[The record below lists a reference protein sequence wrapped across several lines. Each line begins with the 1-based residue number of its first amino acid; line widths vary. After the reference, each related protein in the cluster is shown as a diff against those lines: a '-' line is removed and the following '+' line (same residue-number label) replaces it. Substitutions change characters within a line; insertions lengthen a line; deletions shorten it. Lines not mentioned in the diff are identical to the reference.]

1 LGCSPSTAS
10 LPLAGKTGHMR
21 VAVGKKNLHPRSDSA
36 RLGSVL
42 DAGLLRAVD
51 GRSSGRDRV
60 ATRLSD
66 DRSWRLDVDRT
77 VGASY

>member
-1 LGCSPSTAS
+1 VRFGLFAVDGE
-10 LPLAGKTGHMR
+10 LAVGWR

-42 DAGLLRAVD
+42 DAGPLRAVD